1 MRMPGLVLKGISK
14 SFGTSKVLRDVDIV
28 LEEGELL
35 VLLGPSGCGKSTL
48 LRIIAGL
55 EEADSGEVYIGER
68 RVDQLRPRDRNVA
81 LVFQNYSLYPHM
93 TVAKNLAFPLKV
105 AGVEKD
111 EVATRVEK
119 IAALLGLSDRL
130 RDKPGQL
137 SGGQRQ
143 RVALGR
149 AIIREPSIFLLD
161 EPLSNL
167 DADLRMRMRTEI
179 VNLQKQLNRTMVHV
193 THDQAEALTMADRIA
208 LINDGR
214 LEQMGT
220 PEELYKYPANLFV
233 ATFIGQPKINLFD
246 GVIESGRLAP
256 LGLELPDNG
265 AGLPSGKALIGVRPE
280 AIAIRSDGEF
290 PGRVVSS
297 EYLGDHYVVV
307 IAYKELE
314 LTAITVAVPPE
325 PGRMLMFSIPPKEL
339 LFFEPATGRRI
350 LDYDQQNKFA

>member
-1 MRMPGLVLKGISK
+1 MPGLVLKGISK
-14 SFGTSKVLRDVDIV
+14 SFGATKVLRDIDIE
-28 LEEGELL
+28 LDEGELL

-55 EEADSGEVYIGER
+55 EEADTGEVYIGQR
-68 RVDQLRPRDRNVA
+68 RVDQLRPRERNVA

-105 AGVEKD
+105 AGIEK
-111 EVATRVEK
+111 EEITARVNKTAE
-119 IAALLGLSDRL
+119 LLGLSDRL
-130 RDKPGQL
+130 ADKPSQL

-167 DADLRMRMRTEI
+167 DADLRMRMRQEI

-208 LINDGR
+208 LINNGR

-233 ATFIGQPKINLFD
+233 ATFVGQPKINLFD
-246 GVIESGRLAP
+246 GMIESGRLAP
-256 LGLELPDNG
+256 LLLELPDNR
-265 AGLPSGKALIGVRPE
+265 ADYPTGKALIGVRPE
-280 AIAIRSDGEF
+280 AISIRSDGEF

-307 IAYKELE
+307 IAYKELT
-314 LTAITVAVPPE
+314 LTAITVAVPPD
-325 PGRMLMFSIPPKEL
+325 PGRMVMFSIPPKEL
-339 LFFEPATGRRI
+339 LFFEPGTGRR
-350 LDYDQQNKFA
+350 LSGNDQPEKFA